1 MRETK
6 MAGNGPGGGQPGIDE
21 PSLAQLSM
29 LMAYATQ
36 GGNVDLSQ
44 FGVSHDANKEKDR
57 IAGRLSGFNVKDNPV
72 WKEITAKFGT
82 NIKQPELLSIADV
95 LARHANIKLDRDA
108 KRRKAVLIKW
118 FNENW
123 TQLQPW
129 LDFVVLEEAR
139 KC

>member
-1 MRETK
+1 
-6 MAGNGPGGGQPGIDE
+6 MAGNGPSGGPTGIDD
-21 PSLAQLSM
+21 PSLAQLSI

-36 GGNVDLSQ
+36 AGNVDLSQ
-44 FGVSHDANKEKDR
+44 FLVSHDVNKEKDR
-57 IAGRLSGFNVKDNPV
+57 IAGRLTGFNVKDNPA

-123 TQLQPW
+123 TSLQPW

>member
-1 MRETK
+1 MRKTK
-6 MAGNGPGGGQPGIDE
+6 MAGNGTGGGQPGIDE
-21 PSLAQLSM
+21 PSLAQLSI

-36 GGNVDLSQ
+36 SGNVDLSQ
-44 FGVSHDANKEKDR
+44 FVVSHDGTKEKDR
-57 IAGRLSGFNVKDNPV
+57 IAVRLSGFNVKDNPV

-123 TQLQPW
+123 ASLQPY